1 MYKYR
6 LLTTIF
12 EVREG
17 RPLTLVAGRNKIW
30 YICVLAVTCG
40 MLFAVLRWYRV
51 CSWVGRMS
59 IIYFGES
66 E

>member
-1 MYKYR
+1 MK
-6 LLTTIF
+6 

-59 IIYFGES
+59 SIYFGES